1 MKSLFARILIWFL
14 ATSAVTFGVMVVT
27 TALSLNARPRGWL
40 PPFARAL
47 PFTLTEA
54 RHAYETGGREALGR
68 LLSRARQVYQ
78 AEVVLTDGEGHD
90 LLTGEDRHALVER
103 ASQNPSLF
111 TRVTLCRLVPGRSSE
126 DGRYWL

>member
-47 PFTLTEA
+47 PFTLAEA

-68 LLSRARQVYQ
+68 LLSRARQLYQ
-78 AEVVLTDGEGHD
+78 AAVVLTAGEGHD
-90 LLTGEDRHALVER
+90 PLTGEGRHALVER
-103 ASQNPSLF
+103 ASQNPSLLSG
-111 TRVTLCRLVPGRSSE
+111 VTPGRLELGPS
-126 DGRYWL
+126 